1 MGQHNS
7 FKKDIDMLSEAYHQ
21 MYGKGEVVEEGVLGG
36 VLGGIGGAA
45 ATGGNPFGALAGVGA
60 GHSIQDAGNVG
71 EKKSDEETHDK
82 TGGKSDYEILK
93 RATTEDGN
101 LKPEAR
107 DALAKLYGSE
117 DAESATAKYPT
128 FHKSEK
134 KKSDGYNPWDDIELD
149 DEEEEDTDEA
159 DADPEAEQEELDDLS
174 DTPV

>member
-7 FKKDIDMLSEAYHQ
+7 FKKDIDMLSEAYHK

-36 VLGGIGGAA
+36 VLGGLGGAA
-45 ATGGNPFGALAGVGA
+45 ATGLNPLGIAAGVGA

-117 DAESATAKYPT
+117 DQEWKPDSYEQKLTQ
-128 FHKSEK
+128 
-134 KKSDGYNPWDDIELD
+134 
-149 DEEEEDTDEA
+149 
-159 DADPEAEQEELDDLS
+159 DAEAEGGYQ
-174 DTPV
+174 PGGAAH